1 MKKSIKFLAIVALL
15 LGANHL
21 QAQTESNT
29 TNNSGFGIKGGVNFS
44 NLYTDEVDDN
54 NALTSFNIGF
64 FAQAPLTKGV
74 SLQPEINFSV
84 KGAEFQYN
92 NALYQGSQRFKLSYV
107 EIPLILKINLT
118 ENFSFHG
125 GPYAAFLVDSKIIDK
140 DSNGNVNSV
149 NQVDEDDLNK
159 FDYGLSGGIG
169 FDVDNFGLGIRY
181 NYGLQ
186 TIGKERNILGT
197 TTTFPDAKNS
207 SLSIYAAFKF

>member
-1 MKKSIKFLAIVALL
+1 MKKSFKILAIVAIMF
-15 LGANHL
+15 GANQI
-21 QAQTESNT
+21 QAQTETKTSNT
-29 TNNSGFGIKGGVNFS
+29 TGFGIKGGVNFS
-44 NLYTDEVDDN
+44 NLYTNEVDDN
-54 NALTSFNIGF
+54 NVLTGYNIGF
-64 FAQAPLTKGV
+64 FAQAPIASGV
-74 SLQPEINFSV
+74 SLQPEINLTT
-84 KGAEFQYN
+84 KGSEFQYN

-107 EIPLILKINLT
+107 EIPVLLKINLT
-118 ENFSFHG
+118 ENFSIHG

-149 NQVDEDDLNK
+149 NQVNKDDLNK

-169 FDVDNFGLGIRY
+169 FDVDHFGLGIRY

-186 TIGKERNILGT
+186 TVGKERTYLGT